1 MVVATNQ
8 TLNEIH
14 KELAPIQKPW
24 PSSPCVS
31 CNRTH
36 GSKSIFSSPVGAA
49 PSRCRAGA
57 LRVHRHGAAAAELLV
72 RHVLRQGDCSSG
84 ALTSPCAAPACTGR
98 TTRRTRS
105 GRRRPP
111 AAGSRGAST
120 PSSPAQWPAGAC
132 SSPRTPRA
140 AKARCPSWWPTWRAR
155 RQHPQG
161 RRAHWAGRRVLG
173 RRVHHLREGG
183 VPRNSTVQNTV
194 WHAGP
199 LSGGEIATRSTAAPN
214 LRSAQNLRARPGNLA
229 AGGVYTRPRVH
240 GNFFSH
246 AWDGIESCW
255 RCILLILQKKSY
267 EWIGECFGNCR
278 RRSRPEIFFIAEHT
292 STSKFYDWWSNSGPN
307 TPKSVF
313 PFKEQDELTKWRHI
327 LITRNHKMNI
337 PS

>member
-173 RRVHHLREGG
+173 RRVHHLRDGG
-183 VPRNSTVQNTV
+183 A
-194 WHAGP
+194 AGEQHGA
-199 LSGGEIATRSTAAPN
+199 LWRGNRD
-214 LRSAQNLRARPGNLA
+214 AQHGRAEPAENLA

-240 GNFFSH
+240 GFFFPRVG
-246 AWDGIESCW
+246 WNWE
-255 RCILLILQKKSY
+255 LLEMY
-267 EWIGECFGNCR
+267 FVN
-278 RRSRPEIFFIAEHT
+278 
-292 STSKFYDWWSNSGPN
+292 
-307 TPKSVF
+307 
-313 PFKEQDELTKWRHI
+313 LTKKIH
-327 LITRNHKMNI
+327 MND
-337 PS
+337 